1 MRIALHNAIART
13 QGMVVNGY
21 TNQLW
26 RYLVINT
33 LAGAMVALAPSQYS
47 AADGGWPTVA
57 R

>member
-13 QGMVVNGY
+13 QGRVVNGY
-21 TNQLW
+21 TDQLW

-47 AADGGWPTVA
+47 AANGGWPTVA